1 MSTIGGPNIVDS
13 GLILELDAGN
23 IKSYQSGSTT
33 WFDKSGNANNGT
45 LINGPTFD
53 TGSLGLIAFDGV
65 NDYVNLATSTINLS
79 VWSVNVTLYYYY
91 NSKTY
96 EFFLGNTVADS
107 SGKILLSFSS
117 YISFRN
123 TSYYN
128 FNVPSSE
135 ISNKYSNLQFTS
147 NGTNILLYVNGI
159 YRSTVTPASTLLP
172 VTIIGNAWSD
182 LVWTSKFNL
191 GEIKIYNRALTAQE
205 VLQNYNATRTRF
217 GL

>member
-1 MSTIGGPNIVDS
+1 MGFYRGPNLVTN
-13 GLILELDAGN
+13 GLVLSLDAGN
-23 IKSYQSGSTT
+23 TKSYPGSGTT
-33 WFDKSGNANNGT
+33 WFDKSGYGNNGT
-45 LINGPTFD
+45 LVNGPTFSS
-53 TGSLGLIAFDGV
+53 TNGGSIIFDGTD
-65 NDYVNLATSTINLS
+65 DYVNLATSTINLS

-123 TSYYN
+123 STYYN

-147 NGTNILLYVNGI
+147 NGTNILLYVNGV
-159 YRSTVTPASTLLP
+159 YRSAVTPTSTLLP
-172 VTIIGNAWSD
+172 VTTIGNAWSD
-182 LVWTSKFNL
+182 LSWTSKFNL
-191 GEIKIYNRALTAQE
+191 GEIKIYNKTLSASE
-205 VLQNYNATRTRF
+205 VLQNYNATKSRF
-217 GL
+217 NL